1 MTQGGEG
8 VEGGGKAREKRREWV
23 GEGDEQAICGGGEGS
38 PGQGRTCGPK
48 NGCHETLE
56 LQGEGLGRGR
66 GYSEKSP
73 RQWRPLA
80 SAENRV

>member
-8 VEGGGKAREKRREWV
+8 VEGGGGGKAGEKRREWV
-23 GEGDEQAICGGGEGS
+23 GEGEEQAICGGEGS
-38 PGQGRTCGPK
+38 PGQGRTCGSK

-56 LQGEGLGRGR
+56 LQGEGLVR